1 MHLVTTGEFCR
12 IFNITRRTL
21 YNWQG
26 KGKIAAHIAY
36 VSERPHYMWDIQQ
49 YCADY
54 GVSWKKV
61 KDVLELKC
69 SPETIS

>member
-1 MHLVTTGEFCR
+1 MHLVSTGEFCR
-12 IFNITRRTL
+12 IFGITRRTL
-21 YNWQG
+21 YNWQN
-26 KGKIAAHIAY
+26 KGKITAQLVPTENA
-36 VSERPHYMWDIQQ
+36 ERYMWDIQQ

-54 GVSWKKV
+54 GFSWKKV